1 MASESSDGVVL
12 NIEGVERNQVIAEE
26 NDAEMVEDYWF
37 KFNIQSLADYYSSN
51 TWGAHHH
58 RTRSRVLICF

>member
-26 NDAEMVEDYWF
+26 NDAEMVEDY
-37 KFNIQSLADYYSSN
+37 
-51 TWGAHHH
+51 
-58 RTRSRVLICF
+58 